1 MKVVMAVIGLAVPGR
16 PIGPWSRRTGAPEA
30 SATGRDRKTL
40 PRRVRGLPTTQVVTE
55 LRPHP
60 PVKAG
65 ANGATPYLV
74 DLASRATS
82 VPFTTVT
89 TGHERTATDN
99 STAASTCA
107 LHQLPR

>member
-1 MKVVMAVIGLAVPGR
+1 MTPL
-16 PIGPWSRRTGAPEA
+16 EQ
-30 SATGRDRKTL
+30 KTL
-40 PRRVRGLPTTQVVTE
+40 PRRVRGLSTTQVVTE
-55 LRPHP
+55 DGPHP

-99 STAASTCA
+99 NYGRLDLRPSPAPQVAILADLA
-107 LHQLPR
+107 LGAGGRLPEAVIGLAVHR